1 MLSSTQSFLWR
12 RPRTV
17 SESSTYWR
25 RIAWWQIVPCS
36 WLDYCV
42 LSCRQRYR
50 WRGQRWRR
58 KWRYKSSRGL
68 GRAVI
73 TFSWFP
79 VSFLL
84 ASSPPLTHHT
94 QMNQCHHCKLLQI
107 SYVYKYNY
115 YDNYD
120 KWREQDT
127 SLCEHTWLAVM
138 RLRSVDRRT
147 SQRFSWALFLL
158 TETTFHCWT
167 RGVACSRWL
176 YHNYEF
182 CIHWFWRWS
191 SPAVVQ
197 VRPWLR
203 TYVPSWVRTY
213 LAGYVARAQP
223 PRMRNAIMFRD
234 QGDMAI

>member
-1 MLSSTQSFLWR
+1 MSCTKELRNDSWVASKWACNLYDLVKSCHKLFWGSELLSLRLKEHWVATLWMLSSTQSFLWR

-36 WLDYCV
+36 RLDYCV

-58 KWRYKSSRGL
+58 KWRYKSL

-94 QMNQCHHCKLLQI
+94 QMNQCHHCK
-107 SYVYKYNY
+107 
-115 YDNYD
+115 
-120 KWREQDT
+120 
-127 SLCEHTWLAVM
+127 
-138 RLRSVDRRT
+138 
-147 SQRFSWALFLL
+147 FSSA
-158 TETTFHCWT
+158 
-167 RGVACSRWL
+167 
-176 YHNYEF
+176 
-182 CIHWFWRWS
+182 
-191 SPAVVQ
+191 
-197 VRPWLR
+197 
-203 TYVPSWVRTY
+203 
-213 LAGYVARAQP
+213 
-223 PRMRNAIMFRD
+223 D
-234 QGDMAI
+234 